1 MNFNS
6 DCVLQFSPIWNVSSY
21 KRIYTCLFL
30 FMVLFC
36 YSFGSRSEWPC
47 ALCEELLLFSRTLCL
62 TNASYLGIFKHVWFA
77 TLSAHWNL
85 AALTCFFVCTVG
97 FKITIFGLQ
106 RQNFISMWKHRHLIH
121 KTFLIFDIVL
131 WKGNKSCF
139 SWFSRTIPL
148 YRLIVSNCCSWFHFS
163 FKSLTGSC
171 FN

>member
-47 ALCEELLLFSRTLCL
+47 ALCEELLLFSRTLWIFQTCL
-62 TNASYLGIFKHVWFA
+62 ICHS
-77 TLSAHWNL
+77 LSPQTWKL
-85 AALTCFFVCTVG
+85 AALTCYFVCTVG
-97 FKITIFGLQ
+97 LKITIFGLQ
-106 RQNFISMWKHRHLIH
+106 RWNFISMWNHRHLIH
-121 KTFLIFDIVL
+121 KTFLIFDIVF

-139 SWFSRTIPL
+139 SWFSRNFIYHCIGWLDPIVAPGFTSVSSPWQAPV
-148 YRLIVSNCCSWFHFS
+148 LIKF
-163 FKSLTGSC
+163 
-171 FN
+171 